1 MSHRL
6 FSSPLQVL
14 VLWDYKTHYVCSR
27 THTHSLQNKRWKG
40 KQHKLCWQQADT
52 SDCRSVSESLSADTL
67 TLTQHDC
74 EQVQAQGMTQIQS
87 ACQDSNY
94 HLTAQQRAL
103 RRGSHGGGEGR
114 RTGKKGRDNWVN
126 KSTSQQKTRVR
137 QVKSLFTGQFYNRLV
152 NELTAFSCQI
162 LLVARE
168 ENRTDAETMSTDC
181 ERCAKV
187 QHILSSQ
194 PDRLYTPTE
203 DRQRFGVLHHCV
215 LVTTGPVK
223 APTTAAACTQS
234 GHEKVQVILH
244 HRPRWLNT
252 HTQETIEHV
261 INDVS
266 IADT

>member
-1 MSHRL
+1 M
-6 FSSPLQVL
+6 
-14 VLWDYKTHYVCSR
+14 
-27 THTHSLQNKRWKG
+27 
-40 KQHKLCWQQADT
+40 
-52 SDCRSVSESLSADTL
+52 
-67 TLTQHDC
+67 
-74 EQVQAQGMTQIQS
+74 
-87 ACQDSNY
+87 
-94 HLTAQQRAL
+94 
-103 RRGSHGGGEGR
+103 
-114 RTGKKGRDNWVN
+114 
-126 KSTSQQKTRVR
+126 
-137 QVKSLFTGQFYNRLV
+137 KSLFTGQFYNRLV

-234 GHEKVQVILH
+234 GHEKVQIILH

-252 HTQETIEHV
+252 HTRETIEHV